1 MEAAWELYGPWFRL
15 MLQIGL
21 PLLVLGTPAM
31 FLFERGSTLRRM
43 AGKAALGGWVLVL
56 LSAAL
61 YVILLV
67 LQDMFANVPGV

>member
-1 MEAAWELYGPWFRL
+1 M
-15 MLQIGL
+15 MLQVGL

-31 FLFERGSTLRRM
+31 FLFERGSTPRRM
-43 AGKAALGGWVLVL
+43 TGKVALCGWALVL